1 MESRDLHTCHVCGEG
16 TFVGVPAF
24 SKLARVTSDSRPWPG
39 GGRLGVCASCV
50 SIQKPV
56 DAAWLAERERVY
68 GSYDL
73 YADGDAA
80 DQAVFDAATGDAE
93 LRNAR
98 LVARFEAEFELPRVG
113 RLLDVGCGKG
123 AFLRAFGERFA
134 GWTLAGCDQ
143 GEANRSEIEAIPGVE
158 TYTAG
163 PPAEKAGEFD
173 LIAMSHVLEHVPHPV
188 PFLSD
193 LRSTLR
199 DGGLLLVHGP
209 NVANN
214 PFDLVVVDHCTH
226 FVASTV
232 SAVATAAGYVVER
245 VAEDWVAKELTMVA
259 RSAPPASAQEKP
271 IAAPTDPEEASRS
284 VVTTTAWLQGVAE
297 AARMLAE
304 EGRLGILGTT
314 IAGVWLD
321 AETGGRA
328 AFFCDE
334 DASRA
339 GKQLLGRP
347 VILPAEAEAPADI
360 YIPMPHAIAERIA
373 RRLARDGIRYHVP
386 PAIH

>member
-1 MESRDLHTCHVCGEG
+1 
-16 TFVGVPAF
+16 
-24 SKLARVTSDSRPWPG
+24 
-39 GGRLGVCASCV
+39 
-50 SIQKPV
+50 
-56 DAAWLAERERVY
+56 
-68 GSYDL
+68 
-73 YADGDAA
+73 
-80 DQAVFDAATGDAE
+80 
-93 LRNAR
+93 
-98 LVARFEAEFELPRVG
+98 
-113 RLLDVGCGKG
+113 
-123 AFLRAFGERFA
+123 
-134 GWTLAGCDQ
+134 
-143 GEANRSEIEAIPGVE
+143 
-158 TYTAG
+158 
-163 PPAEKAGEFD
+163 
-173 LIAMSHVLEHVPHPV
+173 
-188 PFLSD
+188 
-193 LRSTLR
+193 
-199 DGGLLLVHGP
+199 
-209 NVANN
+209 
-214 PFDLVVVDHCTH
+214 
-226 FVASTV
+226 
-232 SAVATAAGYVVER
+232 
-245 VAEDWVAKELTMVA
+245 LTMVA